1 MFLNEL
7 SDPQKKMFM
16 ALAKRMV
23 LADWRLEDHEKAAIE
38 RVEAELG
45 QSLDVDPKDLMT
57 NDNLTV
63 LDTPRA
69 KRIVLYELLV
79 LAQADLKIDAS
90 ERHVFDDL
98 GDELKISQ
106 DIMDRLEA
114 LSADGYSLM
123 LVNAADEGHR
133 ASVNEVLDA

>member
-23 LADWRLEDHEKAAIE
+23 LADWRLEEHEKAAIE
-38 RVEAELG
+38 RVETELG
-45 QSLDVDPKDLMT
+45 QSLAVDPKDLMS
-57 NDNLTV
+57 NDNLSV

-98 GDELKISQ
+98 ADELKISQ
-106 DIMDRLEA
+106 DHMDQLEV

-123 LVNAADEGHR
+123 LVNAADGAHR
-133 ASVNEVLDA
+133 ASVNEILDA

>member
-23 LADWRLEDHEKAAIE
+23 LADWRLEEHEKAAIE

-45 QSLDVDPKDLMT
+45 QSLAVDPKDLMT
-57 NDNLTV
+57 NDNLSV

-98 GDELKISQ
+98 ADELKISQ
-106 DIMDRLEA
+106 DQMDQLEV

-123 LVNAADEGHR
+123 LVNAADDAHR
-133 ASVNEVLDA
+133 ASVNEILDA

>member
-57 NDNLTV
+57 NDNLVV

-79 LAQADLKIDAS
+79 LAQADLKIDNS

-98 GDELKISQ
+98 ADELKISQ
-106 DIMDRLEA
+106 EHMDQLEA
-114 LSADGYSLM
+114 LSADGYSLL
-123 LVNAADEGHR
+123 LVNAADEEHR
-133 ASVNEVLDA
+133 ASVNAILDA